1 MSLRG
6 VHEQLL
12 LRYITMVHEA
22 MEEEGTSD
30 TAQAWLQE
38 VRQIGRRY
46 LVSSRVWEALFEA
59 VAGSGLGEGK
69 YEVLKVV
76 YWAWRGAEGGEEAG
90 VTWSRWLA
98 GAGRGGEAGRTRAVE
113 AWEGRI

>member
-6 VHEQLL
+6 IHEQLL
-12 LRYITMVHEA
+12 LRYVTMVDEV
-22 MEEEGTSD
+22 MKEED

-46 LVSSRVWEALFEA
+46 LMSSRVWEALFEA
-59 VAGSGLGEGK
+59 VSSSRLCEDK
-69 YEVLKVV
+69 YKVLKAI
-76 YWAWRGAEGGEEAG
+76 YWAWRGGEGGEEAG

-98 GAGRGGEAGRTRAVE
+98 SAGRGGEAGQVGAVQ
-113 AWEGRI
+113 AWEERI

>member
-12 LRYITMVHEA
+12 LRYVTMIEA
-22 MEEEGTSD
+22 LD

-69 YEVLKVV
+69 YEVLKAV

-98 GAGRGGEAGRTRAVE
+98 GAGRVGAVE
-113 AWEGRI
+113 AWEGKI